1 MPVAPA
7 IVAGVAVAASAAGTV
22 ATLNAQRQQ
31 ANVQGEAALTS
42 AMDAQERADMAIT
55 RYEQLKK
62 SAKIQ
67 RDRELAMVS
76 AQRQAANLQVEQ
88 TLLQNRL
95 TQLQTQL
102 QQSSIEAQG
111 QSAQLKSRNQ
121 ATQTKMGAQTQAFE
135 MEQAAQ
141 NNLLGRGNEQIGQLN
156 EQAQIGAAAAS
167 NMSQARQGL
176 TQVDQLG
183 QQQIAMQGQSQAE
196 LGAQQYALGQA
207 QDIVGQTNT
216 NNQQTMGMAQFN
228 VDIANQN
235 YGIANQQLLL
245 ARKYGQ
251 TNMSIADQYASLISK
266 MGDSERYMANL
277 GSQSLGAGQ
286 RINDAMVQ
294 ASSQAQYGVN
304 ALQSKRNR
312 KAIQAA
318 YQSTLATGSMQSLT
332 QVLQE
337 KQNIANAMAQAN
349 MAQAQAPGGLSY
361 LSALAGGVSS
371 ALQLGLF
378 NGGGGGGGNTQAGL
392 INTMPPQ
399 SQNPSAIV
407 NYPPVQWGQPLQG
420 NNRISTYPPIQWGQP
435 LR

>member
-1 MPVAPA
+1 MPMAPA
-7 IVAGVAVAASAAGTV
+7 VVAGVAVAASAAGTV

-31 ANVQGEAALTS
+31 ANAQGEAALTS
-42 AMDAQERADMAIT
+42 ALDAQERADMAIT
-55 RYEQLKK
+55 RYDQLKIA
-62 SAKIQ
+62 AKVQ

-76 AQRQAANLQVEQ
+76 AQRRAANLQVEQ

-95 TQLQTQL
+95 TQLQTSL

-111 QSAQLKSRNQ
+111 KQAQLGAQNQ
-121 ATQTKMGAQTQAFE
+121 ATQTKMGAQTQSFE
-135 MEQAAQ
+135 MEAGAT

-156 EQAQIGAAAAS
+156 EQAQIGAAAAT
-167 NMSQARQGL
+167 NLNQARQGL
-176 TQVDQLG
+176 NQAEQIG
-183 QQQIAMQGQSQAE
+183 QEQIANQGQTQAE

-207 QDIVGQTNT
+207 QDVVGQTRM

-228 VDIANQN
+228 TDMANAN
-235 YGIANQQLLL
+235 YRIANQQLLL

-251 TNMSIADQYASLISK
+251 TNMSIADQNANLISK

-294 ASSQAQYGVN
+294 ASAQAQVGVN
-304 ALQSKRNR
+304 DLQSKRNK

-332 QVLQE
+332 QVLAE

-349 MAQAQAPGGLSY
+349 MAQSQAPGGLSY

-371 ALQLGLF
+371 AMQLGLF
-378 NGGGGGGGNTQAGL
+378 NGGGGGGGSQAGM
-392 INTMPPQ
+392 INTMPPP
-399 SQNPSAIV
+399 SQNPGAIV
-407 NYPPVQWGQPLQG
+407 NYPPVQWGNPLRG
-420 NNRISTYPPIQWGQP
+420 SNTISNYPPIQWGDP

>member
-31 ANVQGEAALTS
+31 ANAQGEAALTS
-42 AMDAQERADMAIT
+42 ALDAQERADMAIT
-55 RYEQLKK
+55 RYDQLKIA
-62 SAKIQ
+62 AKVQ

-76 AQRQAANLQVEQ
+76 AQRRAANLQVEQ

-95 TQLQTQL
+95 TQLQTSL

-111 QSAQLKSRNQ
+111 QQAQLGAQNQ
-121 ATQTKMGAQTQAFE
+121 ATQTKMGAQTQSFE
-135 MEQAAQ
+135 MEAGAT

-156 EQAQIGAAAAS
+156 EQAQIGAAAAT
-167 NMSQARQGL
+167 NLNQARQGL
-176 TQVDQLG
+176 NQAEQIG
-183 QQQIAMQGQSQAE
+183 QEQIANQGQTQAE

-207 QDIVGQTNT
+207 QDVVGQTRM

-228 VDIANQN
+228 TDMASAN
-235 YGIANQQLLL
+235 YRIANQQLLL

-294 ASSQAQYGVN
+294 ASAQAQVGVN
-304 ALQSKRNR
+304 DLQSKRNK

-332 QVLQE
+332 QVLAE

-349 MAQAQAPGGLSY
+349 MAQSQAPGGLSY

-371 ALQLGLF
+371 AMQLGLF
-378 NGGGGGGGNTQAGL
+378 NGGGGGGSQAGM
-392 INTMPPQ
+392 INTMPPP
-399 SQNPSAIV
+399 SQNPQAIV
-407 NYPPVQWGQPLQG
+407 NYPPVQWGQPLRG
-420 NNRISTYPPIQWGQP
+420 SNTISNYPPIQWGDP

>member
-31 ANVQGEAALTS
+31 ANAQGEAALTS
-42 AMDAQERADMAIT
+42 ALDAQERADMAIT
-55 RYEQLKK
+55 RYDQLKIA
-62 SAKIQ
+62 AKVQ

-76 AQRQAANLQVEQ
+76 AQRRAANLQVEQ

-95 TQLQTQL
+95 TQLQTSL

-111 QSAQLKSRNQ
+111 QQAQLGAQNQ
-121 ATQTKMGAQTQAFE
+121 ATQTKMGAQTQSFE
-135 MEQAAQ
+135 MEAGAT

-156 EQAQIGAAAAS
+156 EQAQIGAAAAT
-167 NMSQARQGL
+167 NLNQARQGL
-176 TQVDQLG
+176 NQAEQIG
-183 QQQIAMQGQSQAE
+183 QEQIANQGQTQAE

-207 QDIVGQTNT
+207 QDVVGQTRM

-228 VDIANQN
+228 TDMANAN
-235 YGIANQQLLL
+235 YRIANQQLLL

-294 ASSQAQYGVN
+294 ASAQAQVGVN
-304 ALQSKRNR
+304 DLQSKRNK

-332 QVLQE
+332 QVLAE

-349 MAQAQAPGGLSY
+349 MAQSQAPGGLSY

-371 ALQLGLF
+371 AMQLGLF
-378 NGGGGGGGNTQAGL
+378 NGGGGGGSQAGM
-392 INTMPPQ
+392 INTMPPA
-399 SQNPSAIV
+399 SQNPQGIV
-407 NYPPVQWGQPLQG
+407 NYPPVQWGQPLRG
-420 NNRISTYPPIQWGQP
+420 SNTISNYPPIQWGDP